1 MRRTVVKPGGKRR
14 TVPVTAGSDMGVDTS
29 QLRSLVKTLKSARD
43 IMDNMDDD
51 TFQVVKDHAGN
62 NFYDDV
68 LDAVRMISTA
78 I

>member
-1 MRRTVVKPGGKRR
+1 MRRTIVNPGGKRR
-14 TVPVTAGSDMGVDTS
+14 TVAVTAGSGVGVDTR
-29 QLRSLVKTLKSARD
+29 QLQNLVKALESARD

-51 TFQVVKDHAGN
+51 TFQVVSDHAGS

-68 LDAVRMISTA
+68 LDAARMISTA

>member
-1 MRRTVVKPGGKRR
+1 MRRTIVNPGGKRR
-14 TVPVTAGSDMGVDTS
+14 TAAVTAGSNVGVDTR
-29 QLRSLVKTLKSARD
+29 QLQNLVNTLKKARD

-51 TFQVVKDHAGN
+51 TFQVVRDYAGR

-68 LDAVRMISTA
+68 LDAGRMISTA